1 MAHFYGT
8 LTGNRGETT
17 RCGTSS
23 SGLLAKASGWDIGG
37 KVFITNNNNI
47 DLVEFSVTKGSN
59 KPTSFIFPQIYLDS
73 AGNWTSN
80 NPLMRQ
86 LLADEHN

>member
-8 LTGNRGETT
+8 LIGNRGETT

-23 SGLLAKASGWDIGG
+23 SGLSAKASGWDIGG
-37 KVFITNNNNI
+37 TVNINNTGDS

-59 KPTSFIFPQIYLDS
+59 NPTSFTFPKIYLDS
-73 AGNWTSN
+73 DGNWTSN